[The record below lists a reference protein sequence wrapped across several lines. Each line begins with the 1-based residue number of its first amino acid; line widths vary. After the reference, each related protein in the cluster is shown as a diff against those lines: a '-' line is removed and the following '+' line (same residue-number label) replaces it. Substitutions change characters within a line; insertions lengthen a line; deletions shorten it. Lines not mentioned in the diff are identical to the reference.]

1 MRSTLLTAMVLVLAG
16 CTTVAQHRPPTRPAK
31 VNPASIAAAPATWD
45 GREVEVVG
53 LVVWE
58 FERLGLY
65 QSYGAYCRG
74 GEKVAIYV
82 QWQDWPGV
90 SRADNRRTVMVRGI
104 FRNFQGNLLRNGQ
117 QLISNGAPGPGPL
130 QPGSVVRWLSKAAKP
145 CPKVLP

>member
-65 QSYGAYCRG
+65 QSYGAYCRSA
-74 GEKVAIYV
+74 EKSAIAV
-82 QWQDWPGV
+82 DWHSWPGV
-90 SRADNRRTVMVRGI
+90 TKADNRRMALVRRTFHNHYGVAQHDGSI
-104 FRNFQGNLLRNGQ
+104 V
-117 QLISNGAPGPGPL
+117 ISNGAPGPGPL
-130 QPGSVVRWLSKAAKP
+130 EPGSIVR
-145 CPKVLP
+145 